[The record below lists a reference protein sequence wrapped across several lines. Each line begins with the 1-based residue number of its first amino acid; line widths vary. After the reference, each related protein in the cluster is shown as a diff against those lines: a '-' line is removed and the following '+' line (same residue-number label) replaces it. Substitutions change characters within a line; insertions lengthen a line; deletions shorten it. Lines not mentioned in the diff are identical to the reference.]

1 MSNRQKIYSK
11 GRIQG
16 PFTAIRH
23 EVLNSRAWKN
33 MNSGARLLYIAL
45 LRRLS
50 FNAYN
55 NGKVFLATRKAAD
68 ELGASQRVVCIW
80 FRELEHYGFTVET
93 EAGSLGPKGR
103 ATRWRITDME
113 WGELDGKPIK
123 ATKDYLH
130 WTGELFDRGHNPN
143 VKLPKNKRLNSE
155 QKYSH
160 RGTKVLTTDDQK
172 YSPPLAS
179 DDRKYSEGGQDDR
192 EQKYS
197 DLALPSPIGEAVPPA
212 STSDDGTAWRIAA
225 DDWRRDSK
233 TEAERLHSADDDLS
247 IPEFLRRTVK

>member
-11 GRIQG
+11 GHIQG
-16 PFTAIRH
+16 AFTPIRH
-23 EVLNSRAWKN
+23 EVLNSRAWKH
-33 MNSGARLLYIAL
+33 MSPGARLLYIAL

-80 FRELEHYGFTVET
+80 YRELEHYGFTVET
-93 EAGSLGPKGR
+93 EAGSRGPKGR

-130 WTGELFDRGHNPN
+130 WTGELFDRSCNPN
-143 VKLPKNKRLNSE
+143 VKPPKNKRLNSE

-160 RGTKVLTTDDQK
+160 RGTKVLTADDQK

-179 DDRKYSEGGQDDR
+179 DDRKYSEGGQVDR

-197 DLALPSPIGEAVPPA
+197 DLALPSPIGQAAPPVG
-212 STSDDGTAWRIAA
+212 TSDATALRLAAA
-225 DDWRRDSK
+225 DRRRRGR
-233 TEAERLHSADDDLS
+233 TEAERLNSPEDDLS
-247 IPEFLRRTVK
+247 IPKFLLRTVK